1 MKIYTIGHSN
11 YSAERLVD
19 MLRKYNINCI
29 VDIRG
34 IAYSQYNVQYNKDI
48 IKSTLMGT
56 GLSYIYMGNM
66 FGANRETAE
75 SYNEEGYAE
84 FHRVVKEVSFKR
96 GIERL
101 KDGCRKGYN
110 IVLLG
115 AMQDPIRCHRAI
127 LVGRELSKEGFDV
140 NHIMHDYSIAKEG
153 EIEKMLLN
161 KYFPNRNQ
169 ITLDQLMGTGLN
181 ENDMTNRAY
190 KMANREIGRRVEKL
204 DLNK

>member
-11 YSAERLVD
+11 YSVERLVD
-19 MLRKYNINCI
+19 MLRRYNIDCI

-48 IKSTLMGT
+48 MKSTLSGT
-56 GLSYIYMGNM
+56 GISYIYMGNI
-66 FGANRETAE
+66 FGVNRETAE

-84 FHRVVKEVSFKR
+84 FDRIVKEDSFKK

-110 IVLLG
+110 IALLG
-115 AMQDPIRCHRAI
+115 AMQEPIRCHRSI
-127 LVGRELSKEGFDV
+127 LVGRELIKKGFDV
-140 NHIMHDYSIAKEG
+140 NHIMHDYSIAKE
-153 EIEKMLLN
+153 EDIEKMLLN

-169 ITLDQLMGTGLN
+169 ITLDQLMGKGFN
-181 ENDMTNRAY
+181 EREMIDRAY
-190 KMANREIGRRVEKL
+190 EIANREIGRRVEKL
-204 DLNK
+204 D